1 MHDKNGKREPNS
13 LINESSPYLLQ
24 HAYNPVRW
32 YAWNEFSLSKARS
45 EDKPIFLSVGYSS
58 CHWCH
63 VMAHESFEDGDIAKL
78 MNENYINI
86 KVDREERPD
95 IDDIYQRA
103 CQLTTGTGGWPLSVF
118 LTPEQKPF
126 YAGTFFPRK
135 GRNGIVGFDTLLVKL
150 AEVYKEKKEQIIEST
165 EEFMS
170 ALKEHS
176 KDIVSDD
183 SVSIDKSLLEESAVR
198 LLYMGDSLEGGF
210 GQAPKF
216 PNPSNLLFLLRAY
229 ELTGITRYKDFVSF
243 TADKMRAGGIYD
255 HIGGGFSRY
264 STDRKWLV
272 PHFEKMLYDNAL
284 LSTLYSELY
293 NISDN
298 PLYISTINGIL
309 QYVLREMTSLEG
321 GFYSSQDADSDGE
334 EGKFYVW
341 GFKELKEHLDEDI
354 SSAFM
359 EHFGI
364 SQAGNFDGKNIL
376 HVSTNLDTLSR
387 RYSRSE
393 QWLSTRFD
401 EMVKK
406 LYEIR
411 KHRIKP
417 ETDKKILT
425 SWNGLMISGFISGY
439 KATGITS
446 YLDAARK
453 AINFIEEFAR
463 EGTKL
468 NRIFMNGSS
477 KINGYLDDYVFFTSA
492 LLDMFSVDSNPRYLE
507 GAKRYTDYILEHFW
521 DSKIGD
527 FFFAPDNNEELILRT
542 KNHYDLAIPSGNSV
556 AVNNL
561 IRLYCYTNHKE
572 YQSSAKS
579 IAKVSSKSAS
589 ENPFGFGHLLSSIY
603 NLVKLP
609 VEINVVRTES
619 ESPMFN
625 WLRKQF
631 IPNAVTSN
639 TYIADLAQL
648 QKYPYF
654 AGKIIDTEK
663 GEYAF
668 VCKNFACSL
677 PILSLS
683 DFQKELRVRT

>member
-63 VMAHESFEDGDIAKL
+63 VMAHESFEDDDIAKL

-183 SVSIDKSLLEESAVR
+183 SVNIEKSLLEESAVR

-293 NISDN
+293 NISAN

-309 QYVLREMTSLEG
+309 QYVLREMTSVEG

-492 LLDMFSVDSNPRYLE
+492 LLDIFSVDSNPRYLE

-579 IAKVSSKSAS
+579 IAKVSSKS
-589 ENPFGFGHLLSSIY
+589 G
-603 NLVKLP
+603 
-609 VEINVVRTES
+609 
-619 ESPMFN
+619 
-625 WLRKQF
+625 
-631 IPNAVTSN
+631 
-639 TYIADLAQL
+639 
-648 QKYPYF
+648 
-654 AGKIIDTEK
+654 
-663 GEYAF
+663 
-668 VCKNFACSL
+668 
-677 PILSLS
+677 
-683 DFQKELRVRT
+683 